1 MRYTFG
7 IILNL
12 GIVLT
17 GCGVVSS
24 ERVPCPKTAILAEF
38 SKSVERH
45 QGILI
50 RTDLDS
56 LKPECTQEE
65 KLKNVNFRLR
75 MTSFRP
81 LGSFRTAMTIKPSYF
96 IAVMDKEGNILSRSD
111 HELDLVFEEN
121 QTTKVSFI
129 SVEEQVPVQKEVTI
143 YVGFNLDK
151 AQVEQLQR
159 EREKSLHDSRTQSH

>member
-1 MRYTFG
+1 MQRTFG
-7 IILNL
+7 IILSFS
-12 GIVLT
+12 IFLT
-17 GCGVVSS
+17 GCGIVSS

-56 LKPECTQEE
+56 LKPECTQED

-81 LGSFRTAMTIKPSYF
+81 LGSFRTPMTIKPSYF

-111 HELDLVFEEN
+111 HELEIVFEEN

-129 SVEEQVPVQKEVTI
+129 SVEEQVPAQKDVTI
-143 YVGFNLDK
+143 YVGFNLGK
-151 AQVEQLQR
+151 AQIQQLQK
-159 EREKSLHDSRTQSH
+159 EREKSLHDSRSQSH